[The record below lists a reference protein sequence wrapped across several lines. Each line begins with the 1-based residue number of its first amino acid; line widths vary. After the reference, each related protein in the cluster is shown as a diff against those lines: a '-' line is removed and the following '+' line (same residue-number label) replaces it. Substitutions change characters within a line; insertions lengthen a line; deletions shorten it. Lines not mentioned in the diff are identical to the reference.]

1 MFRLPERV
9 RVAVRAVVA
18 AEPVQQGVRVLLRA
32 LQLRAAGHLRE
43 LPHVSLLCRHHHPR
57 RAPKVPLTPPRRPP
71 AGDEQEQERQPTPLH
86 CVRRVSD
93 EQ

>member
-57 RAPKVPLTPPRRPP
+57 RPPKVPLTPPRRPP